1 MLLSKTQFP
10 QEKRKEEE
18 RERRKA
24 KEKAKRE
31 QLKKEGKLLTGKAKA
46 EADRLAAM
54 RAQMLSQAAQKGGC
68 GAPEGERGASC
79 GWVGTR
85 GEGRGQTAS
94 VAHFHSPGPFPLQG
108 SVFIVFLNHS
118 FLFCLSLHRH
128 CVGRG

>member
-1 MLLSKTQFP
+1 MELRPSQSSSLSDLCSDYQRPLLYPICSPTPNFLP

-54 RAQMLSQAAQKGGC
+54 RAQMLSQAAQKGG
-68 GAPEGERGASC
+68 G
-79 GWVGTR
+79 
-85 GEGRGQTAS
+85 
-94 VAHFHSPGPFPLQG
+94 
-108 SVFIVFLNHS
+108 
-118 FLFCLSLHRH
+118 
-128 CVGRG
+128 